1 MKSSS
6 EEVLLLTQKLLRF
19 HTVNPPGQEKACAD
33 FLAERLEG
41 SGFEV
46 RSYEFRAG
54 RPSLIARLRGS
65 GDRLPLCYAGHI
77 DTVPLGDSEWT
88 RDPFSGEVD
97 GDRLYG
103 RGASDM
109 KGGVAACVVSALE
122 MAKYPDRQADILL
135 VITAGEETGCEGA
148 AYVASLH
155 GVLGEAGGLV
165 IAEPTSNELFVGH
178 KGVLW
183 LELKT
188 KGLAAHGSMPA
199 EGINAIYPAAK
210 AVLKLREMDLGYPP
224 HPVLGPATL
233 NVGTIAGG
241 TKINIVPDQA
251 LINVDIRTVPGRTSD
266 ETIRHINNILGPE
279 VEINTLLDFDAV
291 ATDTDNEWIQEVS
304 SIVSSY
310 SGTPG
315 APKGL
320 PYFTD
325 AAVLTPACH
334 AVPTVILGPGQAEM
348 AHKTDEFCLVP
359 RLSEA
364 VEIYT
369 EISRRWCRVSDL

>member
-1 MKSSS
+1 MKSAA
-6 EEVLLLTQKLLRF
+6 EEVLLLTQELLRF
-19 HTVNPPGQEKACAD
+19 NTVNPPGQEKACAD
-33 FLAERLEG
+33 FVAERLEG

-46 RSYEFRAG
+46 KAYEFGSG
-54 RPSLIARLRGS
+54 RPTLVARLRGL
-65 GDRLPLCYAGHI
+65 GDELPLCYAGHI
-77 DTVPLGDSEWT
+77 DTVPLGDSQWT
-88 RDPFSGEVD
+88 RKPFSGEVD
-97 GDRLYG
+97 GDKLYG

-109 KGGVAACVVSALE
+109 KGGVAACVVSAME
-122 MAKYPDRQADILL
+122 MARYPDRQADIVL

-148 AYVASLH
+148 AYVASLN
-155 GVLGEAGGLV
+155 GVLGQAGGLV

-188 KGLAAHGSMPA
+188 RGLAAHGSMPA
-199 EGINAIYPAAK
+199 GGINAIYPEAE
-210 AVLKLREMDLGYPP
+210 AVLKLREIDLGFPP

-251 LINVDIRTVPGRTSD
+251 LIKVDIRTVPGRTSN
-266 ETIRHINNILGPE
+266 ETISRIENILGPG
-279 VEINTLLDFDAV
+279 VEIHTLLDFDAV
-291 ATDTDNEWIQEVS
+291 ATNPDNEWIQEVS
-304 SIVSSY
+304 AILSSH
-310 SGTPG
+310 SGGTTP
-315 APKGL
+315 PKGL

-325 AAVLTPACH
+325 AAVLTPVFNS
-334 AVPTVILGPGQAEM
+334 VPTIILGPGEAEM
-348 AHKTDEFCLVP
+348 AHKTDEFCFIP

-369 EISRRWCRVSDL
+369 EISRRWCQV